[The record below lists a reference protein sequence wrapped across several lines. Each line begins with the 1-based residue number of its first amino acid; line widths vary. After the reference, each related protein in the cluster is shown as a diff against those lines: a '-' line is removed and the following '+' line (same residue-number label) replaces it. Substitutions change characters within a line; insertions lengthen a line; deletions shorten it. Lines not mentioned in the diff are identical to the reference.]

1 MPIDPPT
8 ISMNIL
14 PNTSAFAGQEGT
26 FVTASQLEARLQRET
41 MSDVALQVKPLGV
54 GQGFEVSGRGELHLS
69 VLIEQMR
76 REGYEMECTRPQVIF
91 QTDENGVQLE
101 PTEELT
107 IDVDD
112 AYIGP
117 VMEKLGQRKGRIQSM
132 ESENGMT
139 RLVYLI
145 PTRGLLGYRAEFM
158 TDTKGMGVMNYIFNG
173 YEPYCGEIRNRLH
186 GAMVSMASCDAVPY
200 ALFNLQDRGK
210 LFIGPGSKI
219 YAGQIV
225 GDHCREN
232 DLVVNPG
239 KAKKLTNMRASG
251 SDENIILT
259 PPLIMSLE
267 DCISYI
273 NDDELVEI
281 TPKSIRMRKK
291 VLGTEARKKIEA
303 RKKNNA

>member
-1 MPIDPPT
+1 MKNWEEEDDSGVCTAEEDWNDVQEVCRT
-8 ISMNIL
+8 IGIPYYAVNFAKEYWERVFSYFL
-14 PNTSAFAGQEGT
+14 DEYRAGRTPNPDVLCNREIKFKAFLDFAMQLGASKMATGH
-26 FVTASQLEARLQRET
+26 FVQTNEN
-41 MSDVALQVKPLGV
+41 G
-54 GQGFEVSGRGELHLS
+54 
-69 VLIEQMR
+69 EQM
-76 REGYEMECTRPQVIF
+76 
-91 QTDENGVQLE
+91 E

-186 GAMVSMASCDAVPY
+186 GAMVSMCSCDAVAY

-210 LFIGPGSKI
+210 LFIAPGAKI

-232 DLVVNPG
+232 DLTVNPG

-259 PPLIMSLE
+259 PPMVMSLE

-281 TPKSIRMRKK
+281 TPKSIRLRKMHM
-291 VLGTEARKKIEA
+291 KKGWIED
-303 RKKNNA
+303 